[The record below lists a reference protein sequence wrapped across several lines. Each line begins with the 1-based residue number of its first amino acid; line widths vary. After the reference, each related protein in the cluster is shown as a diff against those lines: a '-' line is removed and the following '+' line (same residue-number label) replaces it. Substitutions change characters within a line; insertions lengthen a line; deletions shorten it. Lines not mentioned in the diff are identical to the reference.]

1 MAHLPGRTHGTAVRR
16 IATAVVT
23 AALVSASA
31 GTALADSPAAHSS
44 RSSSPAL
51 AAAQSAAKLAAAVS
65 AKHRAEALNGEAKSG
80 DYPKTGPQAPKA
92 GAPGLAA
99 PRAKAKADGP
109 TAEAP
114 FFPLSAVNG
123 DDLYFYWPDGKGGIT
138 PKEYVTNGWSR
149 INAATRVDH
158 DRDGIGEALYI
169 RDNDQNIIYATESG
183 AKVVADDWGQYDQ
196 FFSPGNLGGGKES
209 DILVRDREGVLW
221 LYLAYPDGS
230 LSGRKKV
237 GPGWNQY
244 TEIMGRG
251 DLTGDG
257 KTDIV
262 ARDKDG
268 VLWLYKGTG
277 DYTKPFETK
286 QRIGGGWNQFN
297 KLAATGDVDQDG
309 RSDLIARDNDGAL
322 WLYRGTG
329 NASQPYN
336 YKVKIGNS
344 GWNQFRLL
352 F

>member
-1 MAHLPGRTHGTAVRR
+1 MAHLPGRTRGVAARR
-16 IATAVVT
+16 IATAAIA
-23 AALVSASA
+23 AALLGTTA
-31 GTALADSPAAHSS
+31 GTAMADSP
-44 RSSSPAL
+44 SSSPASG
-51 AAAQSAAKLAAAVS
+51 AAKSAARLSADTS
-65 AKHRAEALNGEAKSG
+65 AKHLLEALRGEAKSG
-80 DYPKTGPQAPKA
+80 DYPKSGAQAPKA
-92 GAPGLAA
+92 GAPRLAA
-99 PRAKAKADGP
+99 PRGKVKADGP
-109 TAEAP
+109 SAEAP
-114 FFPLSAVNG
+114 FFPLSAVNS

-138 PKEYVTNGWSR
+138 PKEYVTNGWSK
-149 INAATRVDH
+149 INAAARVDH
-158 DRDGIGEALYI
+158 DRDGLSEALYV
-169 RDNDQNIIYATESG
+169 RDNAQNIIYATADSS
-183 AKVVADDWGQYDQ
+183 KIVADDWGQYDQ
-196 FFSPGNLGGGKES
+196 FISPGNLGGAGES

-221 LYLAYPDGS
+221 LYLAYPDGT
-230 LSGRKKV
+230 LTGRKKV

-244 TEIMGRG
+244 TEIQGRG

-297 KLAATGDVDQDG
+297 KLVATGDVDQDG
-309 RSDLIARDNDGAL
+309 KADLIARDNDGAL

-329 NASQPYN
+329 KASQPFE

-344 GWNQFRLL
+344 GWNQFRML